1 MVRGAFM
8 NVVPDRI
15 EIPLG
20 FNHSSIS
27 LELGS
32 IYAVLRDY
40 VWDPGH
46 GEFEV
51 LAVMPEAIDTPN
63 HRIYLYC
70 IGFDP
75 DIFNIRVNNFIND
88 TLVLSYHSP
97 DDGETLLVEMNKDEM
112 CWAIENMPRRGVNV
126 ISIGPF
132 SIDIFDIH
140 IEARFEN
147 LPYAKI
153 FQLNRRLKD
162 LRKWPRKALEVWA
175 GTHLRISGEQ
185 YSTAVEMDQKYKFV
199 QYAQ

>member
-1 MVRGAFM
+1 
-8 NVVPDRI
+8 
-15 EIPLG
+15 
-20 FNHSSIS
+20 
-27 LELGS
+27 
-32 IYAVLRDY
+32 
-40 VWDPGH
+40 
-46 GEFEV
+46 
-51 LAVMPEAIDTPN
+51 MPEAIDTPN

-199 QYAQ
+199 QYAQEMFTHQCGKFNKKAKKVIKDNPQPEEHPKMKVPNLNIKSPDLAFAFLEI